1 MEHGFTLNTT
11 DLSIAK
17 PILLAEILAR
27 VKYCLL
33 IIVSDSMN
41 YLLLFRLSN
50 DNITFKTSESS
61 WLSPAQAND
70 CIHRYSSG
78 FKRKLK

>member
-1 MEHGFTLNTT
+1 MEHGFTPNTT

-17 PILLAEILAR
+17 PILLTEFLAR
-27 VKYCLL
+27 VTYGLF
-33 IIVSDSMN
+33 IIVSMN
-41 YLLLFRLSN
+41 NEFLLFRLSN
-50 DNITFKTSESS
+50 ESITFKTSESS